1 MRRPLSVIAATLI
14 FACSGA
20 ERVLADETYKVWGS
34 DRFQTPTGE
43 VHGEIAYAG
52 RQSLSIRRERSVTIY
67 RSRAEYDRSERG
79 APAREHAVATFASA
93 ATPDGEVRDLEAN
106 DPDFVTVLNQPFN
119 VELDR
124 QTLADLDAVAE
135 AIPFRF
141 PSPLDGTSLEGT
153 LQREGRAQ
161 SGPGIVGV
169 IFHAAGPMRSR
180 VGDRSLAALDGRIA
194 VDGTARYFKA
204 SGLLRDLDAKIT
216 ISGRLTSSEATG
228 VIAVYNRSLRREAP
242 SARPATGPGRGTA
255 PVEGRKRATP
265 SPHSRS
271 LRS

>member
-1 MRRPLSVIAATLI
+1 MRRPLSAIAATLL

-43 VHGEIAYAG
+43 LRGEIAYSG
-52 RQSLSIRRERSVTIY
+52 RQSLSIRRGLRVTIY
-67 RSRAEYDRSERG
+67 HSRAEYDRVEAG
-79 APAREHAVATFASA
+79 AHARTVATFASE

-124 QTLADLDAVAE
+124 QTLLDLDAVAE
-135 AIPFRF
+135 PIPFRF

-153 LQREGRAQ
+153 LQREDRAQ
-161 SGPGIVGV
+161 AGAGIVGV

-194 VDGTARYFKA
+194 VDGTARYFKT
-204 SGLLRDLDAKIT
+204 SGLLGELEAKIT
-216 ISGRLTSSEATG
+216 ISGRLASSEATG
-228 VIAVYNRSLRREAP
+228 VIAVYKRSIRREAP
-242 SARPATGPGRGTA
+242 NARPATRSGRGTA
-255 PVEGRKRATP
+255 PAEGRKRATP